1 MGIDRIINSL
11 SKGYKEGLRPG
22 GWWGGIFL
30 FIFVILIY
38 GLRTHLWFI
47 HISSYTIDADI

>member
-11 SKGYKEGLRPG
+11 SKGYKEGLRPR
-22 GWWGGIFL
+22 WVGGIFL
-30 FIFVILIY
+30 FIIVILIY
-38 GLRTHLWFI
+38 GLRTHLWII